1 MAYTAKDGKVFPDMI
16 RLRRYEGYLDSKA
29 APGGPAQEAA
39 VKEHGLPTKVTV
51 ERGPMG
57 RHRITAVHPDGHTS
71 TVVHGSNEA
80 AHNVMADYLGINP
93 PIGQDIH
100 RNANA
105 HPTGGGE
112 KRRLE
117 IEDHREHEA

>member
-1 MAYTAKDGKVFPDMI
+1 MAYTARDGKTFPDMI

-29 APGGPAQEAA
+29 APGGAAQEEA
-39 VKEHGLPTKVTV
+39 VKAHGLPTKVTV

-57 RHRITAVHPDGHTS
+57 RHRITAEHPDGHKS

-80 AHNVMADYLGINP
+80 AHSVMADYLGINP
-93 PIGQDIH
+93 PIAQDLH

-105 HPTGGGE
+105 HPTGPGE
-112 KRRLE
+112 RDRLRQ
-117 IEDHREHEA
+117 EDHREND